1 MAQHG
6 FLPKVFIQW
15 GPHAYKMRGQLVPFS
30 LFRIIWF
37 HWFTGPTVGSILKR
51 FNRVNRSIVE
61 LVGSTG
67 PIWFTHH
74 WLKHV
79 KVSKIVP

>member
-6 FLPKVFIQW
+6 FLSKVFIQW
-15 GPHAYKMRGQLVPFS
+15 GPHAYKMRGQLEPFV
-30 LFRIIWF
+30 RIIWF
-37 HWFTGPTVGSILKR
+37 HWFTGPTVSSILKR

-61 LVGSTG
+61 LVRSIG

-74 WLKHV
+74 WLKYV